1 MYIYGH
7 EDGKKGGKIGAVIIC
22 LVLAE
27 ARPWPGREGRRHG
40 FWSREI
46 SAERGNGVSV
56 QGTGSEEVRGERER
70 ERETERVCVVV
81 MRLATAFVS
90 PPRSGRHTLPTYKQ
104 SRGGQQ
110 QQQRGRRGG
119 VCGQNKDSDPRPGR
133 RGPPRCRRSR
143 RGSPSRHG
151 SRRAPA
157 RGRKHVNETA
167 CRQQG
172 RARGA

>member
-7 EDGKKGGKIGAVIIC
+7 EDGKKGGEDRSSNHLPCIGRGSPMARKRGAAPWILVSRDQCRKRQRC
-22 LVLAE
+22 LCP
-27 ARPWPGREGRRHG
+27 RYRIGGGPG
-40 FWSREI
+40 
-46 SAERGNGVSV
+46 
-56 QGTGSEEVRGERER
+56 RER

-81 MRLATAFVS
+81 MRLARAFAS

-119 VCGQNKDSDPRPGR
+119 VRGQNKDSDPRPGR

-151 SRRAPA
+151 SRRAHA

-172 RARGA
+172 RARGP